1 MYNIPY
7 FKASNHQEVIDFMQ
21 ANPFVTIC
29 GVDANGLPVAT
40 HIPVLIKI
48 ENNLVTISGH
58 MMRKQDHSNAFEIN
72 KNVLVIFSAPSA
84 FVSANWYTTK
94 NMGSTWNYQTVHAR
108 GALEIK
114 DETHLRQLLTDL
126 TLHFEKDEEAP
137 TQVKNLSEE
146 YMQQNMKAI
155 FSFDLVVTDLQHVF
169 KLSQNRDE
177 ASHENIQKELSKGDY
192 ACKHM
197 AVAMANK
204 K

>member
-1 MYNIPY
+1 MYDISY
-7 FKASNHQEVIDFMQ
+7 FKAQDHQEVLDFMQ

-40 HIPVLIKI
+40 HVPVLIKV
-48 ENNLVTISGH
+48 ENEIITISGH
-58 MMRKQDHSNAFEIN
+58 IMRKQDHTTAFELN

-108 GALEIK
+108 GKMEIK
-114 DETHLRQLLTDL
+114 DETHLRNLLTEL
-126 TLHFEKDEEAP
+126 TLHFEKDTESP

-155 FSFDLVVTDLQHVF
+155 YSFDLVVTDLQHVF

-177 ASHENIQKELSKGDY
+177 QSQANIQNELSKGD
-192 ACKHM
+192 APCKYM
-197 AVAMANK
+197 AAAMARK